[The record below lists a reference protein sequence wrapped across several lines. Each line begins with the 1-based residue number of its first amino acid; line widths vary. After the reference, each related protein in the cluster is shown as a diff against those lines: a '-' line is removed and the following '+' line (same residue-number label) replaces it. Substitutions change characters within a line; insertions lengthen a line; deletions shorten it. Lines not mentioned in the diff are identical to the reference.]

1 MNDGRPNMRPFN
13 LRFLQQSSYQ
23 VLPLLT
29 CVLLGLSVSG
39 CSVPDDPGVATVPP
53 TVPPDGGADAAA
65 SEEITL
71 SGPGQLLPVTATAE
85 LKGVV
90 FDLEVARTSQQQAL
104 GLMFRSALPDNRG
117 MVFPFSSPRPAS
129 FWMKDVPVALD
140 MVFVREGEVIA
151 IEHSVPPCEA
161 TPCPTYGPNGR
172 KIVDSVIELRSG
184 RAAEI
189 GLEEGDSVI
198 FGNLFDSN
206 GFSNN

>member
-1 MNDGRPNMRPFN
+1 MRPFN
-13 LRFLQQSSYQ
+13 LRFLQQSSHQ

-29 CVLLGLSVSG
+29 CVLLGVSVSG

-53 TVPPDGGADAAA
+53 AGADAAA

-140 MVFVREGEVIA
+140 MVFVRKGEVIA
-151 IEHSVPPCEA
+151 IEHSAPPCEA
-161 TPCPTYGPNGR
+161 TPCPTYGPGGR

-198 FGNLFDSN
+198 FDNLSDSN
-206 GFSNN
+206 GFNNN